1 MSVAIGWALLALV
14 VTTVVASLSPPA
26 QKRRV
31 AAPLDPLLMT
41 QPQRVQGRI
50 TVWGWNIAAKSL
62 KSLVP
67 KFNEHW
73 PRVEPDVHVS
83 GANMQTRFLLSLA
96 AGTGAPD
103 VMQLQAYETPR
114 YVATG
119 RLTDLTPVAA
129 KYAKDFPAASWANCL
144 HDGKVYAIPW
154 DIGPCGIF
162 YKPHIFAK
170 FGVDADKI
178 ETWDDFIAVGR
189 VIVEKSRGKTKMLPL
204 AKSQVQIMFEM
215 LLQQLSGQVFDA
227 NGRIAVDS
235 PQSRR
240 VLDLIRRMLDAGI
253 CTDVETFTHDY
264 LAGFNADTIATY
276 PLAVWLGGTIKDT
289 TGEYGSTKTEWRV
302 LRLPA
307 FERGGLRVSNLGG
320 STLAIPDQCENKE
333 AAWAFIEYALCTRE
347 GQVAQYANY
356 DLFPAFLPAL
366 KDPFFEQGDAFYSG
380 QKVRQLFATDVDR
393 IPVLNRTSDW
403 VETNIY
409 LGQSFSAWAVEHTDT
424 NEMLKTLAGKLHRRL
439 GRELVEGAGR

>member
-1 MSVAIGWALLALV
+1 MIGWALLALV
-14 VTTVVASLSPPA
+14 VTSVVASLSPNA

-31 AAPLDPLLMT
+31 VPPLDPLLLQ
-41 QPQRVQGRI
+41 QPERVQGKI

-67 KFNEHW
+67 RFNERW
-73 PRVEPDVHVS
+73 PNVEPDVQVS
-83 GANMQTRFLLSLA
+83 GANLQTRFLLSLA

-103 VMQLQAYETPR
+103 VMQLQAHETPR

-119 RLTDLTPVAA
+119 RLTDLTPVAG

-162 YKPHIFAK
+162 YKPHIFEK
-170 FGVDADKI
+170 YGVDAEKI
-178 ETWDDFIAVGR
+178 ETWDDFIAAGR
-189 VIVEKSRGKTKMLPL
+189 MIVEKSGGKTMMLPL
-204 AKSQVQIMFEM
+204 AKSQLQVMYEM
-215 LLQQLSGQVFDA
+215 LLQQLNGQVFDA
-227 NGRIAVDS
+227 NGRIAINS

-240 VLDLIRRMLDAGI
+240 VLELIRKMLDAKI
-253 CTDVETFTHDY
+253 CTDVETNTYDY

-276 PLAVWLGGTIKDT
+276 PAAVWLGGTIKDT
-289 TGEYGSTKTEWRV
+289 TGEYGSAKTEWRV
-302 LRLPA
+302 LRIPA
-307 FERGGLRVSNLGG
+307 VERGGLRISNLGG

-347 GQVAQYANY
+347 GQVAQYANF

-409 LGQSFSAWAVEHTDT
+409 LGQSFSAWAVEHSDT